1 MGELSQNHPFFD
13 GNKRTAFDAM
23 QTFLT
28 VNGLHLKVDVHEACD
43 FVLDLYATHQFQFD
57 NLVPWLRENVAP
69 H

>member
-28 VNGLHLKVDVHEACD
+28 VNGLL
-43 FVLDLYATHQFQFD
+43 
-57 NLVPWLRENVAP
+57 
-69 H
+69 